1 MALVTPVSR
10 HLQLQFQAGTSA
22 NGQPK
27 LQNRNFAHVS
37 PAAAD
42 DDVLAVGQA
51 LAALCAQPLYA
62 VTRVD
67 QSSLAAG
74 TPAPAVTTGAGST
87 SSTAGGTTSGS

>member
-1 MALVTPVSR
+1 MALVTPISR
-10 HLQLQFQAGTSA
+10 HLQLQFQAGTSV

-67 QSSLAAG
+67 QSSLAAS
-74 TPAPAVTTGAGST
+74 TGAPTAASGGST
-87 SSTAGGTTSGS
+87 TSSTTSGS